1 MLIKRLGFVDIQY
14 ANLFLVS
21 IKKGIDYEMNLNYLG
36 IQIIEFTS
44 LIPSYLLFS
53 SKKSFTWN
61 KLSMIL

>member
-1 MLIKRLGFVDIQY
+1 MQY
-14 ANLFLVS
+14 ANLFFLVS
-21 IKKGIDYEMNLNYLG
+21 IKKGIDYEMNLHYLG
-36 IQIIEFTS
+36 IQITGFTS

>member
-1 MLIKRLGFVDIQY
+1 MQY

-44 LIPSYLLFS
+44 LIPPYLLFS

-61 KLSMIL
+61 KLSIIL